1 MPRPNVL
8 RRCTVCRKYGAP
20 FLRTTPSGKAYYCYE
35 CWKKF
40 VAQPSSG
47 PDRNVPAKTGPQ
59 PPTERRDG

>member
-40 VAQPSSG
+40 VVQPPSEPDQNEQADTGQQPSLN
-47 PDRNVPAKTGPQ
+47 RND
-59 PPTERRDG
+59 E